1 MAKKEDTFVKEI
13 TSMEEDFS
21 QWYTDIVLKAELAD
35 YSPVR
40 GCMVIRPYGFGIWE
54 NLKEFAD
61 AKFKATGHKNAYFPM
76 MIPESLLMKE
86 ASHFEGF
93 APEVMWITH
102 GGSEELT
109 ERLFVRPTSETI
121 INTMYAKWIRTYRDL
136 PLLINQWCNV
146 VRWEKTTRPFL
157 RTAEF
162 LWQEG
167 HTCHETY
174 DLAQEETLQMLEIY
188 RQVAEDLLAMPVL
201 LGRKSVNERFAGAD
215 ETYTMEAMMHDG
227 KALQAGTSH
236 NLGQNFSKMFDIQ
249 FQSREGKLE
258 HVWTTSWGISTRL
271 IGGLIMTH
279 GDNRGLKMPPRVA
292 PVQVVVLPIAQ
303 HKEGVLDKAYDL
315 KEKLSERFRVEID
328 PREEYSAGWKFNHWE
343 MKGVPLRLEIG
354 PKDIEK
360 NQAVLVRRDTHEKL
374 FVSLDELEEKIEALL
389 EDIQQQMFDAAVERR
404 KENTHAVT
412 DYEEFKA
419 LMAEKNAFV
428 KAMWCGESACEEKI
442 KEDTTA
448 TIRCIPFDHEQE
460 ELSDT
465 CLCCG
470 KKAKEMVYIAKAY

>member
-136 PLLINQWCNV
+136 PLLINQRCNV

-236 NLGQNFSKMFDIQ
+236 NLGQNFS
-249 FQSREGKLE
+249 R
-258 HVWTTSWGISTRL
+258 
-271 IGGLIMTH
+271 
-279 GDNRGLKMPPRVA
+279 A
-292 PVQVVVLPIAQ
+292 
-303 HKEGVLDKAYDL
+303 
-315 KEKLSERFRVEID
+315 
-328 PREEYSAGWKFNHWE
+328 
-343 MKGVPLRLEIG
+343 
-354 PKDIEK
+354 
-360 NQAVLVRRDTHEKL
+360 
-374 FVSLDELEEKIEALL
+374 
-389 EDIQQQMFDAAVERR
+389 
-404 KENTHAVT
+404 
-412 DYEEFKA
+412 
-419 LMAEKNAFV
+419 
-428 KAMWCGESACEEKI
+428 
-442 KEDTTA
+442 
-448 TIRCIPFDHEQE
+448 
-460 ELSDT
+460 
-465 CLCCG
+465 
-470 KKAKEMVYIAKAY
+470 AKANSNTSGRPAGVSPPA

>member
-404 KENTHAVT
+404 KENTHAIT

-448 TIRCIPFDHEQE
+448 TIRCVPFDHEQE

>member
-404 KENTHAVT
+404 KENTYAVT